1 MGVTVPGANGAG
13 VLGAGAHDIQVQGNL
28 AMMSEDSFDMDD
40 GDYDLDGDPT
50 GPFPAMQWTVQKFK
64 LTDARLNTAE
74 HARQALIIYDA
85 ALRQVTS
92 ARADVGAV
100 QSRFESVIANIDIA
114 AENMAA
120 SRSRIVDVDYAVETA
135 KLAQQQILQDAGT
148 AMLAQAHSVVAEQAL
163 ALLKD
168 VWV

>member
-1 MGVTVPGANGAG
+1 
-13 VLGAGAHDIQVQGNL
+13 VQGNL
-28 AMMSEDSFDMDD
+28 AMMSEDPFDMDG

-50 GPFPAMQWTVQKFK
+50 GPFPAMQWTVQKFR
-64 LTDARLNTAE
+64 LTDARLDTAE
-74 HARQALIIYDA
+74 NASQALIIYDA
-85 ALRQVTS
+85 ALRQVIS
-92 ARADVGAV
+92 ARVDVGAV

-120 SRSRIVDVDYAVETA
+120 SRSRIVDADYAVETA

-168 VWV
+168 V

>member
-1 MGVTVPGANGAG
+1 
-13 VLGAGAHDIQVQGNL
+13 LGAGAHDIQVQGNL
-28 AMMSEDSFDMDD
+28 AMMSEDSFDMDG

-50 GPFPAMQWTVQKFK
+50 GPFQPCSGQYKVQADRCS
-64 LTDARLNTAE
+64 LDTAE

-120 SRSRIVDVDYAVETA
+120 SRSRIVDADYAVETA

>member
-1 MGVTVPGANGAG
+1 
-13 VLGAGAHDIQVQGNL
+13 
-28 AMMSEDSFDMDD
+28 
-40 GDYDLDGDPT
+40 
-50 GPFPAMQWTVQKFK
+50 MQWTVQKFK
-64 LTDARLNTAE
+64 LTDARLDTAE
-74 HARQALIIYDA
+74 HARQALTIYNA

-114 AENMAA
+114 SENMAA
-120 SRSRIVDVDYAVETA
+120 SRSRIVDAYYAVETA
-135 KLAQQQILQDAGT
+135 KLAQQQILQDACT

-168 VWV
+168 V